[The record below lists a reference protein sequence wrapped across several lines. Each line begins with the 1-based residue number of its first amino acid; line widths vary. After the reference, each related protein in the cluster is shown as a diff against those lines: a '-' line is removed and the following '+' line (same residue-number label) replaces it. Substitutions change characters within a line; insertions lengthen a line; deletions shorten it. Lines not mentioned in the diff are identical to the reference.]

1 MLCCLTVFLLEVSK
15 KCAATCAGSRLHR
28 IRLLL
33 FWTSVIPIFS
43 SVAWDFQ
50 RKSIRDVH
58 SCWRPCK
65 YRVNMN
71 TINTTTPVTRV
82 GTWCLQNTII
92 LLLKF
97 LKWSLKARNEIVCS
111 RIVSSGFILKTL
123 TLTSTL
129 NCIYNE
135 SSVFLLK
142 NQDVF

>member
-71 TINTTTPVTRV
+71 TINTTTPVSRV
-82 GTWCLQNTII
+82 GT
-92 LLLKF
+92 
-97 LKWSLKARNEIVCS
+97 
-111 RIVSSGFILKTL
+111 
-123 TLTSTL
+123 
-129 NCIYNE
+129 
-135 SSVFLLK
+135 
-142 NQDVF
+142 